1 MRKINKNILEKVNR
15 WSDKID
21 GSNFEPLKIKLNFK
35 TGRMGNSFLFFDSII
50 SHRVMENVL
59 ANDFYNL
66 SADHDERIHID
77 IPVKKLWWSVP
88 SNKYPDGYKDYF
100 YACGGIF
107 DIPNNVQFFTKR
119 FDESSLHLIKE
130 KKVKS
135 NAGTFKDYKMPALY
149 SGNKIY
155 EIDVIGDYEL
165 ICDLF
170 IPHGFCFIG
179 KKTAIGWGECE
190 IIIERSTNFELNR
203 PIPIEY
209 AKQNNIARENII
221 YSAYKP
227 PYYGRYSKEVDCYI

>member
-1 MRKINKNILEKVNR
+1 MRKIDKGILSVVNKWNSSIQEK
-15 WSDKID
+15 K
-21 GSNFEPLKIKLNFK
+21 FEPLKIKLNFK
-35 TGRMGNSFLFFDSII
+35 TGRMGSSFLFFDSII
-50 SHRVMENVL
+50 SHRVMESVL
-59 ANDFYNL
+59 GSAFFNF
-66 SADHDERIHID
+66 SADHDDRIHID

-107 DIPNNVQFFTKR
+107 DIPNKVQFFTKR

-149 SGNKIY
+149 SGNKTY
-155 EIDVIGDYEL
+155 EIDIIGDYAML
-165 ICDLF
+165 SDLF
-170 IPHGFCFIG
+170 VPLGFVFIG

-190 IIIERSTNFELNR
+190 VTVEKTNNFQLKR

-209 AKQNNIARENII
+209 AKQNNITRDNII

-227 PYYGRYSKEVDCYI
+227 PYYGRYSKEVECCI